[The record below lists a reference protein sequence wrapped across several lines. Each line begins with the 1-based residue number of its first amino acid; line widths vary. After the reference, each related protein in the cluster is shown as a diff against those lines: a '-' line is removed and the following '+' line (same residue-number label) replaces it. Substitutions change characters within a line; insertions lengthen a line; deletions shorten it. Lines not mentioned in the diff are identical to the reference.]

1 MDPRLRGDDGGGWR
15 RHPHLCDVAGD
26 WKDSTMALHLWWLY
40 VTAVFLICATPGPN
54 MLHVMVQSI
63 HHGPRRTLFSM
74 AGLMSANLICLLASA
89 AGLGA
94 LLKASPGLYDA
105 LRYAGV
111 AYLLWLGL
119 RAWRAPVDGGDELP
133 QAGPRRSAGRLFALG
148 LGTGL
153 SNPKLILFAAA
164 LFPQFIDPARPFAPQ
179 LAILVASFA
188 AIEALWFGI
197 YALGGRSL
205 AGWLAPPKRQR
216 LFNRA
221 TGVLFM
227 GFGAALLGSRV

>member
-1 MDPRLRGDDGGGWR
+1 
-15 RHPHLCDVAGD
+15 
-26 WKDSTMALHLWWLY
+26 MALHIWWLY
-40 VTAVFLICATPGPN
+40 VTAVFLIAATPGPN

-63 HHGPRRTLFSM
+63 HHGPRRARYSM
-74 AGLMSANLICLLASA
+74 AGLMSAVLLCLLASA

-94 LLKASPGLYDA
+94 LLKAAPGVYDA

-111 AYLLWLGL
+111 AYLVWLGIK
-119 RAWRAPVDGGDELP
+119 AWRAPVGDGSARDP
-133 QAGPRRSAGRLFALG
+133 HTAPSAGALYAAG

-153 SNPKLILFAAA
+153 SNPKLIIFAAA
-164 LFPQFIDPARPFAPQ
+164 LFPQFLDTSRPFWTQ
-179 LAILVASFA
+179 LGILVASFV
-188 AIEALWFGI
+188 AIEAFWYSV

-205 AGWLAPPKRQR
+205 ARWLAPANRQR

-221 TGVLFM
+221 TGALFI